1 MNWDFKETDQAKRSM
16 GGAGFVELYGPNFLF
31 IKLYGSNFL
40 LPCLIDTPSWY
51 TSQNVPVARC
61 VCMF

>member
-1 MNWDFKETDQAKRSM
+1 MNWDLKETDQAKRSM

-40 LPCLIDTPSWY
+40 PPCLIDTPS
-51 TSQNVPVARC
+51 
-61 VCMF
+61 